1 MKDNMHA
8 TFMTQRARMIISHSV
23 APKLDAFIKN
33 YKHIIRTTKP
43 TNSSKGTWLSTCGI
57 YSYTIWINVDSFC
70 VLSNV
75 YHV

>member
-8 TFMTQRARMIISHSV
+8 TFMTQRARMIISYSV

-57 YSYTIWINVDSFC
+57 
-70 VLSNV
+70 
-75 YHV
+75 